1 LHISWLFWDW
11 RDELMKRIVIAST
24 IASLVTLAGAT
35 GYSGVF
41 SQSTPAPQT
50 TDAGISAG
58 RVIGEVTG
66 VDASTRQ
73 VTLKTDG
80 GSVVTVAVD
89 DRTSFMRAQPGA
101 KTLEGASKIAFTDI
115 AFGDRVLAMG
125 KVSDDH
131 KSVPAR
137 AVVVMTKADIA
148 KKQDH
153 DRAEWK
159 RRGITGT
166 IASLN
171 PDTKEITVNVRSRE
185 GSHPVVIA
193 SAGSSLVFRRYAPD
207 SIKFSDARPS
217 SFSELKV
224 GDQVRALGEK
234 SEDGS
239 RFAPEELVS
248 GSFRTLSG
256 TVVAVDG
263 AANELKIKDLE
274 SKQPVTI
281 VVRSDS
287 LVKRFPTEFAA
298 MLAARSQGQGPNGGP
313 PQGDGTRPQGGG
325 ERQPRAGGAGGPG
338 GGFGR
343 GGGGFDFQEMLDRM
357 PAVAVT
363 DLKPGDMV
371 IVSSTKGADPAR
383 VTAIAIVSGIEP
395 LVNAMQARQAMQGGA
410 GRRGAGAQA
419 GDQGGFGTGLDFGI
433 GLP

>member
-1 LHISWLFWDW
+1 
-11 RDELMKRIVIAST
+11 MKRILITST
-24 IASLVTLAGAT
+24 IASLVTLAGAA
-35 GYSGVF
+35 GYSDAF
-41 SQSTPAPQT
+41 AQSPPAAQT
-50 TDAGISAG
+50 TDAGISAS

-66 VDASTRQ
+66 IDSGSRQ
-73 VTLKTDG
+73 ITVKTDV
-80 GSVVTVAVD
+80 GSVVNVAVD
-89 DRTSFMRAQPGA
+89 DKTGFMRAQPGA

-115 AFGDRVLAMG
+115 GLGDRVLAMG

-137 AVVVMTKADIA
+137 AVIVMTKADIA

-171 PDTKEITVNVRSRE
+171 PETKEITLTVRSRE
-185 GSHPVVIA
+185 GSHPVVIGT
-193 SAGSSLVFRRYAPD
+193 AGSTVGFRRYAPD
-207 SIKFSDARPS
+207 SIKFSDARPGT
-217 SFSELKV
+217 FDELKV

-239 RFAPEELVS
+239 RFVPEELVS

-281 VVRSDS
+281 VVRPDS
-287 LVKRFPTEFAA
+287 LVKRFPADFAA
-298 MLAARSQGQGPNGGP
+298 MLAARSQGQAPTGAP
-313 PQGDGTRPQGGG
+313 PQRDGAGSRPQGAGEGPRREGG
-325 ERQPRAGGAGGPG
+325 PGGGPG

-343 GGGGFDFQEMLDRM
+343 GGGGFDFQDMLDRM
-357 PAVAVT
+357 PAVAIAE
-363 DLKPGDMV
+363 LKPGDMV
-371 IVSSTKGADPAR
+371 IVSSTKGADPGR

-395 LVNAMQARQAMQGGA
+395 LINAMQARLAAQGAAA
-410 GRRGAGAQA
+410 GRGAGAQA
-419 GDQGGFGTGLDFGI
+419 GGQSGFGTGLDFGI

>member
-1 LHISWLFWDW
+1 
-11 RDELMKRIVIAST
+11 MKRIVIAST

-35 GYSGVF
+35 GYSGAF
-41 SQSTPAPQT
+41 AQSPPAPQT
-50 TDAGISAG
+50 TDAGISTG

-66 VDASTRQ
+66 IDASSRHIT
-73 VTLKTDG
+73 VKTDG
-80 GSVVTVAVD
+80 GSVVNVAAD
-89 DRTSFMRAQPGA
+89 DKTGFMRAQPGA

-115 AFGDRVLAMG
+115 GLGDRVLAMG

-137 AVVVMTKADIA
+137 AVIVMTKADIA

-171 PDTKEITVNVRSRE
+171 PDTKEITVTFRSRE
-185 GSHPVVIA
+185 GSHPVVIGT
-193 SAGSSLVFRRYAPD
+193 AGSNVGFRRYAPD
-207 SIKFSDARPS
+207 SIKFSDARPGT
-217 SFSELKV
+217 FDELKV

-239 RFAPEELVS
+239 RFVPEELVS

-274 SKQPVTI
+274 SKQPVTV
-281 VVRSDS
+281 VVRPDS
-287 LVKRFPTEFAA
+287 LVKRFPADFAA
-298 MLAARSQGQGPNGGP
+298 MLAARSQGQAPGGIP
-313 PQGDGTRPQGGG
+313 PQGAGSGARPQGGG
-325 ERQPRAGGAGGPG
+325 EGPRREGGPGGGPG

-343 GGGGFDFQEMLDRM
+343 GGGGFDFQDMLDRM
-357 PAVAVT
+357 PAVAIA

-371 IVSSTKGADPAR
+371 IVSSTKGADPGR

-410 GRRGAGAQA
+410 AGRGAGAQA
-419 GDQGGFGTGLDFGI
+419 GGQSGFGTGLDFGI

>member
-1 LHISWLFWDW
+1 
-11 RDELMKRIVIAST
+11 MKRIVIAST

-35 GYSGVF
+35 GYSGAF
-41 SQSTPAPQT
+41 AQSPPAQQT
-50 TDAGISAG
+50 ADAGISTG

-66 VDASTRQ
+66 IDASSRQ
-73 VTLKTDG
+73 ITVKTDG
-80 GSVVTVAVD
+80 GSVVNVAAD
-89 DRTSFMRAQPGA
+89 DKTGFMRAQPGA

-115 AFGDRVLAMG
+115 GLGDRVLAMG

-137 AVVVMTKADIA
+137 AVIVMTKADIA

-171 PDTKEITVNVRSRE
+171 SDTKEITVTVRSRE
-185 GSHPVVIA
+185 GSHPVVIGT
-193 SAGSSLVFRRYAPD
+193 AGSNVGFRRYAPD
-207 SIKFSDARPS
+207 SIKFSDARPGT
-217 SFSELKV
+217 FDELKV
-224 GDQVRALGEK
+224 GDQVRAIGEK

-239 RFAPEELVS
+239 RFVPEELVS

-287 LVKRFPTEFAA
+287 LVKRFPADFAA
-298 MLAARSQGQGPNGGP
+298 MLAARSQGQAPGGIP
-313 PQGDGTRPQGGG
+313 PQGAGSGARPQGGG
-325 ERQPRAGGAGGPG
+325 EGPRREGGPGGGPG

-343 GGGGFDFQEMLDRM
+343 GGGGFDFQ
-357 PAVAVT
+357 
-363 DLKPGDMV
+363 
-371 IVSSTKGADPAR
+371 
-383 VTAIAIVSGIEP
+383 
-395 LVNAMQARQAMQGGA
+395 
-410 GRRGAGAQA
+410 
-419 GDQGGFGTGLDFGI
+419 
-433 GLP
+433 